1 MGLDMSLYSISKKIT
16 QNDSENI
23 DYWELYEI
31 HYWRK
36 FVTLNTIMYNV
47 WLKYKVVEH
56 TDFDSDYLVITKDNL
71 KEIITY
77 IEPIKKSID
86 PWTEIKPF
94 EEYKQSVLD
103 LFNKL
108 LEEFNFDNCTLLYDC
123 SY

>member
-36 FVTLNTIMYNV
+36 FGTLDTIMYNV
-47 WLKYKVVEH
+47 WLKYKTVEY
-56 TDFDSDYLVITKDNL
+56 TEFESDYLVITKDIL

-77 IEPIKKSID
+77 VETTKKSID
-86 PWTEIKPF
+86 LWRDIEPF
-94 EEYKQSVLD
+94 EKYKQSTLD
-103 LFNKL
+103 LFNRL
-108 LEEFNFDNCTLLYDC
+108 LKEFNFDKCTLLYNC

>member
-16 QNDSENI
+16 QNYSENI

-56 TDFDSDYLVITKDNL
+56 TDFDSDYLVITKDIL

-77 IEPIKKSID
+77 KKKKKKSID